1 MSDSEHTCPWGHAVE
16 PTDES
21 CPSCGLPLRQPDQ
34 LDDALPPA
42 PLDGDEEAYAPR
54 PVTSLVSIRPAS
66 SRLGAAGSPGGS
78 SDANVDAETALGEP
92 DHDAPQFRADGS
104 ERARRR
110 YFSAYSALLVGTVTF
125 IGVASWVFW
134 PTAGDG
140 SSRVTDPAPSSEPPG
155 VEAPRVA
162 AELRT
167 EYIQRLEDN
176 GVGKEFTSEASAVRY
191 AKELCRRIDS
201 TPTQVRT
208 GSGLVAVSV
217 YCPEHLVGG
226 SKLNPQVRKAL
237 ASSSAS
243 VVAQWALN
251 EPPSA
256 TVANNAN
263 APYLDANIGN
273 RVKPGARVGGSR
285 SYWFPGIVPNT
296 GPPQPQRLVRVADTS
311 ALDPGSD
318 DYAVTIRYR
327 TTHRSGIVMQK
338 GQARTPGGFWNLQ
351 QTNGV
356 LLCQWSGSKGQA
368 TVSSVDK
375 LNDGR
380 WHDVR
385 CERSGGL
392 VALSVDGA
400 VSDFTQRQV
409 GLISND
415 VPFVIGGKP
424 SCTGVATGCEYF
436 VGWVDYVRI
445 ESS

>member
-1 MSDSEHTCPWGHAVE
+1 MSDSVRTCPGGHAVE
-16 PTDES
+16 PTDEA
-21 CPSCGLPLRQPDQ
+21 CPSCNLPLRQPDP
-34 LDDALPPA
+34 LEDASLPA
-42 PLDGDEEAYAPR
+42 PGDGDEEAYAPR
-54 PVTSLVSIRPAS
+54 PATSLVSIRPAS
-66 SRLGAAGSPGGS
+66 SRLGAAGTHGGPTDTNVLEETVRS
-78 SDANVDAETALGEP
+78 ELDHEGTQTRAN
-92 DHDAPQFRADGS
+92 GS
-104 ERARRR
+104 EGARRR
-110 YFSAYSALLVGTVTF
+110 YFSAYSAVLVGTVTF
-125 IGVASWVFW
+125 IGVACWVLW

-140 SSRVTDPAPSSEPPG
+140 SSRVTDPAPSGESSG
-155 VEAPRVA
+155 VEAPGVA
-162 AELRT
+162 AGLRT
-167 EYIQRLEDN
+167 EYVQRLEDN

-217 YCPEHLVGG
+217 YCPEHLVDG
-226 SKLNPQVRKAL
+226 SKLNPQVRKVL

-256 TVANNAN
+256 TVANNAS

-311 ALDPGSD
+311 ALDPRSS
-318 DYAVTIRYR
+318 DYAVTVRYR
-327 TTHRSGIVMQK
+327 TTHRSGIIMQK
-338 GQARTPGGFWNLQ
+338 GQARTPGGFWNLH
-351 QTNGV
+351 QTRGL
-356 LLCQWSGSKGQA
+356 LLCHWSGSKGQV

-385 CERSGGL
+385 CERAGGL
-392 VALSVDGA
+392 LALSVDGA
-400 VSDFTQRQV
+400 VSDFTQRQIGSV
-409 GLISND
+409 SND
-415 VPFVIGGKP
+415 VPLVIGGKS
-424 SCTGVATGCEYF
+424 SCTGVATGCDYF